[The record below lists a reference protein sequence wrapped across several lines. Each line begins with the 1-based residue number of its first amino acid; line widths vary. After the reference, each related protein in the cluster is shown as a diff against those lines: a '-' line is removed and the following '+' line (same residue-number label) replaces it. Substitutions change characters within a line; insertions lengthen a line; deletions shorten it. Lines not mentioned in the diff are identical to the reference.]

1 MARGMPSMLALLGLL
16 AVAGYQNRDKISGAI
31 DDLKSR
37 SPRNPDGS
45 PDLLGGIGQSLGGL
59 FNSGGPVSA
68 DGIDAGRSVPAG
80 GFGDILNGLGA
91 GGLAGG
97 LNDLLGS
104 FRNAGQA
111 DVADSWVTPGVPT
124 QGLRPD
130 QVEQAIGT
138 ENLAQLAQRT
148 GLSRE
153 ELIERL
159 AKAIPGAV
167 DSLTP
172 DGQMPTEDQVRQRLL
187 PAA

>member
-31 DDLKSR
+31 DDLKAR
-37 SPRNPDGS
+37 SPQNPDGS
-45 PDLLGGIGQSLGGL
+45 PDLLGGISQSLGGL

-68 DGIDAGRSVPAG
+68 DGIDAGRSTPEG
-80 GFGDILNGLGA
+80 GFGSILNGLGA

-111 DVADSWVTPGVPT
+111 DTADSWVTPGVPT

-130 QVEQAIGT
+130 QVEQAIGS
-138 ENLAQLAQRT
+138 ENLAELAQRT
-148 GLSRE
+148 GLSRG

-159 AKAIPGAV
+159 AKVIPEAV
-167 DSLTP
+167 DKLTP
-172 DGQMPTEDQVRQRLL
+172 DGQMPTEEQVRQRLL

>member
-37 SPRNPDGS
+37 SPQNPDGS
-45 PDLLGGIGQSLGGL
+45 PDILGGLGNSLGGL
-59 FNSGGPVSA
+59 FGGTGQPSA
-68 DGIDAGRSVPAG
+68 DGRAAPAG
-80 GFGDILNGLGA
+80 GFGDILSGLGA

-97 LNDLLGS
+97 LGDLLGS
-104 FRNAGQA
+104 FRNAGHSE
-111 DVADSWVTPGVPT
+111 VADSWVNPAVAT

-130 QVEQAIGT
+130 QVEQAIGA
-138 ENLAQLAQRT
+138 ENLAELSQQT
-148 GLSRE
+148 GLTRE

-159 AKAIPGAV
+159 AKAIPQAV
-167 DSLTP
+167 DTLTP
-172 DGQMPTEDQVRQRLL
+172 NGQMPTDDQIRERLL